1 MIGIIALAS
10 VALGSELNAAPTNPP
25 ELGLVPR
32 PKTLIEQEGTFTVD
46 QNTVIVA
53 NGKLSKVA
61 DQLRGYLSPSTGLS
75 LPAGKEAGKNS
86 ITLSIDPSLKHLG
99 KEGYRLAVTSDGI
112 RIVSTDTPGAFYGV
126 QTLRQLMPTWTF
138 GKSLSKEAL
147 KVPCVWI
154 EDVPRFGWR
163 GAHLDVGRHIMPVEW
178 IKKYLDTLALHKM
191 NSFHWH
197 LTEDQG
203 WRIEIKKY
211 PKLTS
216 VGAWR
221 KETMLGHYNDQK
233 WDGKPYGGFYT
244 QEEVKEIVKY
254 AAERH
259 INVVPEIEMP
269 GHAQAA
275 IAAYPELGNTG
286 KQVGVATKWG
296 VIEEVFNVEDST
308 IKFLQ
313 DVLIEVMALFPS
325 KFIHIGGD
333 ECPKTQWKQSEKA
346 QTKMRAL
353 GLHDEEELQS
363 WFIKQMDTFLEKK
376 GRRLIG
382 WDEILEGGLAP
393 GATVMSWR
401 GEAGGIKAAEEGHDV
416 VMASTNA
423 FYFDFYQGPK
433 EKEPLAIGGYL
444 PLRKVYDYDII
455 PAKLAAEKQH
465 HILGGQYQIWTE
477 YIATPEKAE
486 YMAFPR
492 ACAAAEILWSPK
504 AGKDFSNFVQRLG
517 VHVGRFDALG
527 VNYRKLDPETTGAAS
542 VVAKWSPK
550 DVSNDYQ
557 VKTWDITGAIKGPG
571 TYEIRFQYTG
581 GAYRLDIDGIE
592 ILFNGEM
599 VEKDSHY
606 GRTGSA
612 NVDNVWTVT
621 LNRVDPGIKA
631 TLRAKVRADGGSD
644 SNGEIS
650 IMKVS

>member
-10 VALGSELNAAPTNPP
+10 VALGSELNAAPSNPP
-25 ELGLVPR
+25 ELGLIPR

-46 QNTVIVA
+46 QDTVVIA
-53 NGKLSKVA
+53 NGKLAKVA
-61 DQLRGYLSPSTGLS
+61 DQLRGYLAPSTGLT
-75 LPAGKEAGKNS
+75 LPAGKESGKNS

-99 KEGYRLAVTSDGI
+99 KEGYRLAVTPDGI
-112 RIVSTDTPGAFYGV
+112 RIVSTDAPGAFYGV
-126 QTLRQLMPTWTF
+126 QTLRQLMPAWTF
-138 GKSLSKEAL
+138 GKARTKDAV

-254 AAERH
+254 ASERH

-286 KQVGVATKWG
+286 KQVEVATRWG

-313 DVLIEVMALFPS
+313 DVLTEVMALFPS

-346 QTKMRAL
+346 QAKMRAL

-423 FYFDFYQGPK
+423 LYFDYYQGPK
-433 EKEPLAIGGYL
+433 EMEPLAIGGYL
-444 PLRKVYDYDII
+444 PLRKVYDYDIV
-455 PAKLAAEKQH
+455 PSKLAADKQH
-465 HILGGQYQIWTE
+465 HILGGQFQIWTE

-486 YMAFPR
+486 YMSFPR
-492 ACAAAEILWSPK
+492 GCAAAEILWSPK
-504 AGKDFSNFVQRLG
+504 AGKDYANFVERMG
-517 VHVGRFDALG
+517 VHQSRFDVLG

-557 VKTWDITGAIKGPG
+557 VKTWDITSAIKGPG
-571 TYEIRFQYTG
+571 TYEIRFQYTSG
-581 GAYRLDIDGIE
+581 SYRLDIDGIE
-592 ILFNGEM
+592 ILFNGEV
-599 VEKDSHY
+599 VEKDTHY

-612 NVDNVWTVT
+612 NVDNVWKVT
-621 LNRVDPGIKA
+621 LNRVDAGIKA

-650 IMKVS
+650 VVKVW

>member
-1 MIGIIALAS
+1 VIGIIALAS
-10 VALGSELNAAPTNPP
+10 VALGSEFNAAPTNPP

-46 QNTVIVA
+46 QNTVIIA
-53 NGKLSKVA
+53 NGKLGKVA
-61 DQLRGYLSPSTGLS
+61 DQLRGYLAPSTGFT
-75 LPAGKEAGKNS
+75 LPAGKESGKNS
-86 ITLSIDPSLKHLG
+86 ITFSIDPSLKHLG

-112 RIVSTDTPGAFYGV
+112 RIVSTDAPGAFYGV

-138 GKSLSKEAL
+138 GKSKSKETL

-221 KETMLGHYNDQK
+221 KETMLGHYSDQK
-233 WDGKPYGGFYT
+233 WDGKRYGGFYT

-286 KQVGVATKWG
+286 KQVGVATRWG

-313 DVLIEVMALFPS
+313 DVLTEVMALFPS

-346 QTKMRAL
+346 QAKMRAL
-353 GLHDEEELQS
+353 GLHDEEQLQS

-433 EKEPLAIGGYL
+433 DKEPLAIGGYL
-444 PLRKVYDYDII
+444 PLRKVYEYDII
-455 PAKLAAEKQH
+455 PAKLAADKQH
-465 HILGGQYQIWTE
+465 HILGGQFQIWTE

-504 AGKDFSNFVQRLG
+504 AGKDYSNFVDRLG
-517 VHVGRFDALG
+517 VHVERFDRLG

-557 VKTWDITGAIKGPG
+557 VKTWDITSAIKGPG

-592 ILFNGEM
+592 ILFNGEV

-612 NVDNVWTVT
+612 NVDNVWKVT
-621 LNRVDPGIKA
+621 LNRVDAGIKA

-650 IMKVS
+650 VVKVW